1 MKILI
6 TGAAGFIGFHLSIL
20 YLKKGHTVYGIDN
33 LNKYYSSDLK
43 NKRLN
48 ELKIYKKFYFF
59 KLDLS
64 IKDKLKLI
72 PNDFDILIHLAAQPG
87 VGLSFKKQSQ
97 YIKDN
102 ILVFSNILEHLDKV
116 KCKKIFFASSSSVY
130 SQSKKDIFKENDIID
145 NFINFYGL
153 SKYFN
158 ELQAK
163 LYSKYNNIPIIGLR
177 FFTVYGPYGRPDMSY
192 YKFTDSIIHNKKIHL
207 FNNGNNYRDFTYIDD
222 ITRSIY
228 LLSKTSFKNKYLILN
243 IGSNKP
249 ISVLKFLN
257 IIEKILGKKA
267 SIITKDEQLGDMK
280 FTNASQKKINNL
292 IDYKASTKLEHGLKK
307 FIDWY
312 LVHHKSN

>member
-20 YLKKGHTVYGIDN
+20 YLKKGHTVYGVDN
-33 LNKYYSSDLK
+33 LNKYYSPHLK
-43 NKRLN
+43 TKRLN
-48 ELKIYKKFYFF
+48 ELKLYKKFNFF

-64 IKDKLKLI
+64 AKSKLKLI

-87 VGLSFKKQSQ
+87 VGLSFKNQSQ

-102 ILVFSNILEHLDKV
+102 ILVFSNVLEHIDKF

-130 SQSKKDIFKENDIID
+130 SQSKKNIFKENDIID

-163 LYSKYNNIPIIGLR
+163 LFSKYNNIPIIGLR

-192 YKFTDSIIHNKKIHL
+192 YKFTESIIHNRKIYL
-207 FNNGNNYRDFTYIDD
+207 FNNGNNFRDFTYIDD

-228 LLSKTSFKNKYLILN
+228 LLSKTFIKNKYLILN

-249 ISVLKFLN
+249 VSVLKFLS
-257 IIEKILGKKA
+257 IIEKIIGKK
-267 SIITKDEQLGDMK
+267 STIISKNKQLGDMK
-280 FTNASQKKINNL
+280 FTNASQIKINSL
-292 IDYKASTKLEHGLKK
+292 IDFKASTKLEHGLKK

-312 LVHHKSN
+312 LVYSKN